1 MKTIIRQTTF
11 LVMVLLAAVCH
22 GAKTNRYDYSRF
34 NHLTAENITALEHMR
49 TTFYK
54 SAVTN
59 VDTNNMEMCVW
70 NMAKHHDVCNRW
82 SNEITKTSNYTFVKY
97 RKVVE
102 IPKTKNK

>member
-34 NHLTAENITALEHMR
+34 NYLTAENITELEHIR
-49 TTFYK
+49 TAFYK
-54 SAVTN
+54 LANTD
-59 VDTNNMEMCVW
+59 VDTNSLESCVW
-70 NMAKHHDVCNRW
+70 NKAKHYDCCNRV
-82 SNEITKTSNYTFVKY
+82 SNAMKTTNFTFVKY

>member
-34 NHLTAENITALEHMR
+34 NHLTADDITALENMR

-54 SAVTN
+54 LANTD
-59 VDTNNMEMCVW
+59 VDTNKLERCVW
-70 NMAKHHDVCNRW
+70 NMAIHRDACNRW
-82 SNEITKTSNYTFVKY
+82 SNNTFVKY
-97 RKVVE
+97 RKVIE
-102 IPKTKNK
+102 IPKTKSK